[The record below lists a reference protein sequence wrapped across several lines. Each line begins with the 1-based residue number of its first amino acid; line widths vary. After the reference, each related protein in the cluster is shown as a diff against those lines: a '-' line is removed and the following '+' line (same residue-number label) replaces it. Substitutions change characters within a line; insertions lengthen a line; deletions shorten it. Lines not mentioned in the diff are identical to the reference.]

1 MSTKIIRSK
10 YFFEEEYQ
18 ESLATVPENSGD
30 PLPEKSKLK
39 YIGRPV
45 SRIEGGEKVNGK
57 AQYTYDIY
65 FPDLLHACIL
75 RSPYANAKILN
86 IDFSEAKK
94 LAGVREV
101 LTYKNTP
108 DIGWYKNTSKLF
120 DPHLRYAGDE
130 VACVLA
136 ESEDIARRAV
146 QKIKVDYK
154 KLPHVTDVKNAMA
167 NEPTIL
173 SGSNRGKPN
182 KYERGNFDSA
192 YNSAPFR
199 VEDYYTTQVA
209 IHNPLEAHCS
219 VAKWDKEQLTV
230 WDSTQAIFRV
240 RQAIAKSLG
249 IPESNVRVIKKHMGG
264 GFGSKLEAGKYA
276 VMAALLAKKCGHP
289 VRIALDRKEMNL
301 AVGNRPDS
309 RQTLRAATNKE
320 GALTALSHYSIGSS
334 GAYPAG
340 AGCSWPLRSMY
351 KCENIK
357 TEEYSV
363 LTNTGRARPF
373 RAPGHVQ
380 GTFALEGLLDTLA
393 EKVGIDPLEFRIK
406 NHVTFEQTS
415 GLPYTSKKLLQAYDV
430 GAKAIGWKNRN
441 PVPGKGRG
449 PVKSGIGMA
458 SQIWWGGGGPPAYAQ
473 INLSKEGNIEVL
485 SGTQDLGTG
494 TYTIIAQTAAEI
506 LGYPLDK
513 IKVVIGDTALTPYAP
528 GSGGSVTAASVTPAV
543 MDAAENLKKKI
554 LASAAVILNTPV
566 SGLGYHF
573 PFIEDPK
580 NVKNKISIDSIARE
594 TNVGVLPATG
604 HRNENPEGYAIN
616 SFGAQFAEVDVDT
629 ETGLIAVKKIV
640 AAHDIGRTINPKTT
654 ENQFHGG
661 IIQGLGFAL
670 LEERRID
677 QETGTVVNPNLH
689 DYKVPTI
696 HEVPEIELHIVSDY
710 DNKISPMGVKGIGE
724 PAIIP
729 TAAAIAN
736 AVYNATGIRLHSLPM
751 TPDKVLSAI
760 QNGGN

>member
-10 YFFEEEYQ
+10 FFFEEKYE
-18 ESLATVPENSGD
+18 ESLATVPEKAGS
-30 PLPEKSKLK
+30 PLPENKKLK
-39 YIGRPV
+39 YVGQPI
-45 SRIEGGEKVNGK
+45 SRIDGSEKVRGK
-57 AQYTYDIY
+57 AQYTYDVD
-65 FPDLLHACIL
+65 FPDLLHACTL
-75 RSPYANAKILN
+75 RSPYANAEILN

-94 LAGVREV
+94 MDGVIDV
-101 LTYKNTP
+101 LTYKNIP
-108 DIGWYKNTSKLF
+108 YISWYKNTSKLF

-136 ESEDIARRAV
+136 ESEDIARKAI
-146 QKIKVDYK
+146 QKIKVDYN

-167 NEPTIL
+167 DKPMIL

-182 KYERGNFDSA
+182 KYERGNFDDA
-192 YNSAPFR
+192 YKSAPFR
-199 VEDYYTTQVA
+199 VEESYTTQVV
-209 IHNPLEAHCS
+209 IHNPLEVHCS
-219 VAKWDKEQLTV
+219 VAKWDNQQLTV
-230 WDSTQAIFRV
+230 WDSTQAVFRV
-240 RQAIAKSLG
+240 RQAIAESLG
-249 IPESNVRVIKKHMGG
+249 IPESSVRVIKKHMGG
-264 GFGSKLEAGKYA
+264 GFGSKLEAGKYT
-276 VMAALLAKKCGHP
+276 VMAALLAKKSGHP
-289 VRIALDRKEMNL
+289 VRIALDRRAMNL

-309 RQTLRAATNKE
+309 RQTLRAAADKE
-320 GALTALSHYSIGSS
+320 GTLIALSHYSIGSS

-393 EKVGIDPLEFRIK
+393 EKAGIDPLEFRIK
-406 NHVTFEQTS
+406 NHVSFEQTS

-441 PVPGKGRG
+441 RVPGQGRG
-449 PVKSGIGMA
+449 LVKSGLGMA

-473 INLSKEGNIEVL
+473 INLSGDGNIEVL
-485 SGTQDLGTG
+485 CGTQDLGTG

-506 LGYPLDK
+506 LGFPLKK
-513 IKVVIGDTALTPYAP
+513 IDVILGDTALTPYAP

-543 MDAAENLKKKI
+543 KDAAEKLKKKI
-554 LASAAVILNTPV
+554 LDTAAVLLNAPV
-566 SGLGYHF
+566 SDLDYNF
-573 PFIEDPK
+573 PVIENRK
-580 NVKNKISIDSIARE
+580 NGKKKIPIDAIARE
-594 TNVGVLPATG
+594 TKEGVLSSTG
-604 HRNENPEGYAIN
+604 NRNENLEGYAIN
-616 SFGAQFAEVDVDT
+616 SFGAQFADVGVDT
-629 ETGLIAVKKIV
+629 ETGLITVKKIV

-661 IIQGLGFAL
+661 IMQGLGFAL
-670 LEERRID
+670 LEARVID

-689 DYKVPTI
+689 DYKVPTV
-696 HEVPEIELHIVSDY
+696 HDVPEIELHIVSNY

-729 TAAAIAN
+729 TAAAVAN
-736 AVYNATGIRLHSLPM
+736 AVYNAIGIRIYSLPM

-760 QNGGN
+760 QKGGN

>member
-10 YFFEEEYQ
+10 YFFEEEYE
-18 ESLATVPENSGD
+18 ESLATVPENSGN
-30 PLPEKSKLK
+30 PLPDKNKLK

-45 SRIEGGEKVNGK
+45 SRVDGGEKVSGK

-75 RSPYANAKILN
+75 GSPYANAEILN

-94 LAGVREV
+94 LDGVVEV
-101 LTYKNTP
+101 LTYKNIP
-108 DIGWYKNTSKLF
+108 DIGWYKNTSKLL

-136 ESEDIARRAV
+136 ETEDIARRAV

-154 KLPHVTDVKNAMA
+154 KLPHVTDVENAMA
-167 NEPTIL
+167 DKPTIL
-173 SGSNRGKPN
+173 SGPNRGKPN

-199 VEDYYTTQVA
+199 VEESYTTQVA
-209 IHNPLEAHCS
+209 IHNPLEVHCS
-219 VAKWDKEQLTV
+219 VAKWDKQQLTV
-230 WDSTQAIFRV
+230 WDSTQAVFRV
-240 RQAIAKSLG
+240 RQAIAESLG
-249 IPESNVRVIKKHMGG
+249 MPESSVRVIKKHMGA
-264 GFGSKLEAGKYA
+264 GFGSKLEAGKYT
-276 VMAALLAKKCGHP
+276 VMAALLAKKSGHP
-289 VRIALDRKEMNL
+289 VRIALDRKAMNL

-309 RQTLRAATNKE
+309 RQTLRAAANKE
-320 GALTALSHYSIGSS
+320 GMLIALSHYSIGSS

-406 NHVTFEQTS
+406 NHVSFEQTS

-430 GAKAIGWKNRN
+430 GAKAIGWKNRSS
-441 PVPGKGRG
+441 VAGQGRG

-458 SQIWWGGGGPPAYAQ
+458 SQIWWGGGGPPAYAK
-473 INLSKEGNIEVL
+473 INLSKEGRIEVL
-485 SGTQDLGTG
+485 CGTQDLGTG
-494 TYTIIAQTAAEI
+494 TYTIIAQTTAEI
-506 LGYPLDK
+506 LGFPLNK
-513 IKVVIGDTALTPYAP
+513 INVVLGDTALTPYAP

-543 MDAAENLKKKI
+543 KDAAEKLKKKI
-554 LASAAVILNTPV
+554 LETAAILLNASVSDLDYSFPGIENRKNSEKKIPIAA
-566 SGLGYHF
+566 
-573 PFIEDPK
+573 
-580 NVKNKISIDSIARE
+580 IAKE
-594 TNVGVLPATG
+594 TKEGVLSSTG
-604 HRNENPEGYAIN
+604 SRNENPEGYAIN
-616 SFGAQFAEVDVDT
+616 SFGAQFANVDVDT
-629 ETGLIAVKKIV
+629 ETGLITVKKIV

-670 LEERRID
+670 LEERIVD

-689 DYKVPTI
+689 DYKVPTL
-696 HEVPEIELHIVSDY
+696 HEVPEIELHIVSNY

-736 AVYNATGIRLHSLPM
+736 AVYNAIGIRLHSLPM

-760 QNGGN
+760 QKGGK